1 MPRREMRDFESMSST
16 ELRSFHERMLRRIL
30 ILNVLWLLFVI
41 IVMVQSLNIGL
52 ILLVMTAL
60 KYWYDYTDT
69 EALTIHDAVLT
80 LLARTLS
87 KGDGGGGN

>member
-30 ILNVLWLLFVI
+30 ILNGLWLLFVI

-80 LLARTLS
+80 LLARILS
-87 KGDGGGGN
+87 NGDGGGGN